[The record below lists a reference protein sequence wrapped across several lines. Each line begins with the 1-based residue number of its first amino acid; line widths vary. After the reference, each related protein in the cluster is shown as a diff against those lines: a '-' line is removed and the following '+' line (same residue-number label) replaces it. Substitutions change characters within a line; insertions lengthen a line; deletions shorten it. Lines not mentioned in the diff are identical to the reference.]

1 MKKIIFII
9 LTFALF
15 TSCQKT
21 NEVRYTQN
29 SPEIDTYKQL
39 LKDYEMGNWE
49 AMAAHYA
56 DTAKIYYNATEKNPK
71 TISES
76 IEEDKGNSAVFSS
89 YGYIPDSMEFEM
101 VVTDDG
107 ETWVNFWGVWQGRL
121 AENNKLFEI
130 PSHMTVQFVDGKIV
144 KEYGYWDNSEVVLEL
159 MKLEKQPAEEPA
171 AEEPEDNMD
180 N

>member
-15 TSCQKT
+15 ISCQKT
-21 NEVRYTQN
+21 NQVRYTQN

-49 AMAAHYA
+49 AMTVHYA
-56 DTAKIYYNATEKNPK
+56 DTAKIYSNATEKNPK

-76 IEEDKGNSAVFSS
+76 IEEDKKNSVVFSS

-121 AENNKLFEI
+121 AANNKLFEI
-130 PSHMTVQFVDGKIV
+130 PSHMTVQFVNGKIV
-144 KEYGYWDNSEVVLEL
+144 KEHGYWNNTEMVLEL
-159 MKLEKQPAEEPA
+159 MELEKQPAT
-171 AEEPEDNMD
+171 EEPEDKIN

>member
-1 MKKIIFII
+1 MKHIIFII
-9 LTFALF
+9 LTLALF
-15 TSCQKT
+15 TSCPNT

-29 SPEIDTYKQL
+29 SPEIDAYKQL

-49 AMAAHYA
+49 AMSVHYA
-56 DTAKIYYNATEKNPK
+56 DTAKIYFNATEKNPR

-76 IEEDKGNSAVFSS
+76 IEEDRKNSAILSS
-89 YGYIPDSMEFEM
+89 YGYIPNSMEFEM
-101 VVTDDG
+101 VVTNDG

-130 PSHMTVQFVDGKIV
+130 PSHLTIQFVNGKIV
-144 KEYGYWDNSEVVLEL
+144 KEYGYWNNTEMVLEL
-159 MKLEKQPAEEPA
+159 KELEKKGAKESA
-171 AEEPEDNMD
+171 AEEPEDTIN

>member
-21 NEVRYTQN
+21 NELRYTQN
-29 SPEIDTYKQL
+29 SPEIDTYKQM

-49 AMAAHYA
+49 AMTVHYA

-76 IEEDKGNSAVFSS
+76 IEEDKKNSAILSS

-121 AENNKLFEI
+121 TANNKLFEI
-130 PSHMTVQFVDGKIV
+130 PSHMTIQFVNGKIV
-144 KEYGYWDNSEVVLEL
+144 EEHGYWDNTNMILEL
-159 MKLEKQPAEEPA
+159 IELEKETEEEPS
-171 AEEPEDNMD
+171 AEEPEETIDN
-180 N
+180 

>member
-1 MKKIIFII
+1 MKNKIFII

-15 TSCQKT
+15 TSCPNT
-21 NEVRYTQN
+21 NEERYTQN

-49 AMAAHYA
+49 AMAVHYA
-56 DTAKIYYNATEKNPK
+56 DTAKIYYNEIEKNPR

-76 IEEDKGNSAVFSS
+76 IEEDRKNSAILSS

-130 PSHMTVQFVDGKIV
+130 PSHMTIQFVNGKIV
-144 KEYGYWDNSEVVLEL
+144 KEYGYWNNTEMVLEL
-159 MKLEKQPAEEPA
+159 MDLEKQQAEESA
-171 AEEPEDNMD
+171 AEEPEDN
-180 N
+180 NNN